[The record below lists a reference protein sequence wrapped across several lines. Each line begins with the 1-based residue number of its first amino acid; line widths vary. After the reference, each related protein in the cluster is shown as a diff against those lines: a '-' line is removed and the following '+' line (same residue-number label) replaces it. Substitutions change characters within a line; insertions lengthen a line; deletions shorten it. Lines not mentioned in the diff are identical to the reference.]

1 MGLIV
6 AIDGV
11 SGSGKSTVAKELAL
25 RLGVEA
31 LDTGSMYRAVAW
43 LALEC
48 GFDSQNERDVAVLL
62 RELRINVSA
71 GQVTLS
77 SPLLN
82 EADVAGE
89 LGEVAGNAAA
99 DASDAVDSMSVPAT
113 ASSPPRDITQAIRT
127 PEVTA
132 AASAISQNL
141 SVRKYLQEQQRSW
154 VRARGGGVVEG
165 RDIGTEVFPYATHK
179 FYLTASPEVRA
190 QRRAAETGS
199 QPEQVL
205 ASMAQRDSAD
215 QSRQHSPLRPAD
227 DAIEV
232 DTSQT
237 DVAGAVELL
246 LRHISSDSSAAGV
259 GNPAGQGGEERG
271 GTAENTATA
280 KSAITPYDYP
290 VAQRYGRK
298 RSWLNRLNYVICR
311 CICLLLGAVYMRY
324 QVKNRRKLPKRGP
337 VIVAPGGHRS
347 NFDTPFVGMAVSRP
361 PAYMAKESLFKS
373 PRWAAFVAFFGGF
386 PVLRDTLDRQ
396 ALKVAQQVLEQG
408 DVLILFPEGTR
419 QQGPQLQPLFEG
431 VAWLSAKTGA
441 PVLPL
446 GIGGSERVLPV
457 GAKVP
462 RPRRV
467 RMVFGDLLEP
477 PGSGGSSSSGSKRR
491 RASMQELAAFTEQL
505 KTELQAVFDEAQEW
519 AGTPNQP

>member
-11 SGSGKSTVAKELAL
+11 SGSGKSTVAKKLAL

-43 LALEC
+43 LALQC
-48 GFDSQNERDVAVLL
+48 GVDSQDELAVAVLL
-62 RELRINVSA
+62 RDLQINVGA
-71 GQVTLS
+71 GRVTLS
-77 SPLLN
+77 SPLLAG
-82 EADVAGE
+82 ADPAAQLRAAIG
-89 LGEVAGNAAA
+89 AAA
-99 DASDAVDSMSVPAT
+99 GPA
-113 ASSPPRDITQAIRT
+113 AAGSAPRDLTQAIRS

-141 SVRKYLQEQQRSW
+141 AVRRYLQEQQRSW

-165 RDIGTEVFPYATHK
+165 RDIGTEVFPHATYK
-179 FYLTASPEVRA
+179 FYLTASAEVRA
-190 QRRAAETGS
+190 QRRAAELDS
-199 QPEQVL
+199 QPAQVL

-237 DVAGAVELL
+237 DVATAVELL
-246 LRHISSDSSAAGV
+246 LRHISSSSVPGV
-259 GNPAGQGGEERG
+259 ANPQEPAGAEQ
-271 GTAENTATA
+271 GTAANRAA
-280 KSAITPYDYP
+280 TPYDYP
-290 VAQRYGRK
+290 VAERYGAK

-311 CICLLLGAVYMRY
+311 CICLLLGAVYVRY
-324 QVKNRRKLPKRGP
+324 KVKNRHKLPKRGP

-386 PVLRDTLDRQ
+386 PVMRDTLDRQ
-396 ALKVAQQVLEQG
+396 ALKVAQKVLEQG

-419 QQGPQLQPLFEG
+419 QQGSQLQPLFEG

-446 GIGGSERVLPV
+446 GIGGSEKVLPV
-457 GAKVP
+457 GAKLP
-462 RPRRV
+462 RPRPV

-477 PGSGGSSSSGSKRR
+477 PGGPVASLSEPAAGGGSGASSQRR
-491 RASMQELAAFTEQL
+491 RASMQELAAFTEEL
-505 KTELQAVFDEAQEW
+505 KTRLQALFDEAQEW

>member
-31 LDTGSMYRAVAW
+31 LDTGAMYRTVAW

-48 GFDSQNERDVAVLL
+48 GADFQDELAVTGLL
-62 RELRINVSA
+62 RELRINVNA
-71 GQVTLS
+71 GRVTLR
-77 SPLLN
+77 SPFLT
-82 EADVAGE
+82 EAGLADQLDDGDGLAGVQGAVAD
-89 LGEVAGNAAA
+89 N
-99 DASDAVDSMSVPAT
+99 
-113 ASSPPRDITQAIRT
+113 SPSRDLTQAIRT

-141 SVRKYLQEQQRSW
+141 AVRQYLQELQRSW

-165 RDIGTEVFPYATHK
+165 RDIGTEVFPHASYK

-190 QRRAAETGS
+190 QRRAAELNS
-199 QPEQVL
+199 RPEQVL
-205 ASMAQRDSAD
+205 DSMVQRDLDD
-215 QSRQHSPLRPAD
+215 QSRQHSPLRPAN

-237 DVAGAVELL
+237 DASGAVELL
-246 LRHISSDSSAAGV
+246 LRHINATQPCTASPPGAAE
-259 GNPAGQGGEERG
+259 ND
-271 GTAENTATA
+271 TAENGAA
-280 KSAITPYDYP
+280 ENDIAERAAATPYDYP
-290 VAQRYGRK
+290 VAERYGDK
-298 RSWLNRLNYVICR
+298 RSWLNRLNYTACR
-311 CICLLLGAVYMRY
+311 CICWLLGVVYVRY
-324 QVKNRRKLPKRGP
+324 RVKNRHKLPKRGP

-347 NFDTPFVGMAVSRP
+347 NFDTPFAGMAVSRM

-373 PRWAAFVAFFGGF
+373 PRWAAFIAFFGGF

-396 ALKVAQQVLEQG
+396 ALKVAQKVLEQG

-419 QQGPQLQPLFEG
+419 QQGPELQPLFEG

-446 GIGGSERVLPV
+446 GIGGSEKVLPV
-457 GAKVP
+457 GAKIP
-462 RPRRV
+462 RPRPV

-477 PGSGGSSSSGSKRR
+477 PGGPVAAADGSSSGSKRR
-491 RASMQELAAFTEQL
+491 RASMQELAAFTEEL
-505 KTELQAVFDEAQEW
+505 RAELQAVFDEAQEW